1 MVKEI
6 RPRGPHTHTAEAG
19 CVQGTASRGDLLHE
33 RGECWLM
40 TKKRKLVLHPVVNV
54 TTGS

>member
-6 RPRGPHTHTAEAG
+6 RPRGPHTHAAEAG
-19 CVQGTASRGDLLHE
+19 CARGMASLGDLLRE

-54 TTGS
+54 TTRS